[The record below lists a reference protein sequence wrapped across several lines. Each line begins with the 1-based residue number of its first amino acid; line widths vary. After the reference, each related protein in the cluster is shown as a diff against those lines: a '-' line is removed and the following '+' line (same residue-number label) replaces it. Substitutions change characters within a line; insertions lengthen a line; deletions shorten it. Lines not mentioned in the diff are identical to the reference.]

1 MIVNYL
7 DHRPTIGESV
17 FIAPDAWVIGQVEI
31 GIKSSIFFGAVVRG
45 DINPISIGEE
55 SNLQDQVMVHTS
67 RGRTPTIIG
76 NRVSIGHRAILHGCT
91 IRDRSL
97 VGMGAIVL
105 DEVVVE
111 EECLIAAGAVVTE
124 RQIIPA
130 RSLVAGVPARV
141 IRTLNDEDVRMIDG
155 TAEAYL
161 GKRADYLAMNLSGDS
176 RNS

>member
-1 MIVNYL
+1 MIIDYL
-7 DHRPTIGESV
+7 EHQPVIGDGV
-17 FIAPDAWVIGQVEI
+17 FVAPDAWVIGKVEI
-31 GIKSSIFFGAVVRG
+31 AAKSSVFFGAVVRG
-45 DINPISIGEE
+45 DINPIIIGTE
-55 SNLQDQVMVHTS
+55 SNLQDQVIVHTS

-76 NRVSIGHRAILHGCT
+76 NRVSVGHRAILHGCT

-97 VGMGAIVL
+97 IGMGAIVL

-124 RQIIPA
+124 RQVIPA

-141 IRTLNDEDVRMIDG
+141 VRSLRDDEVQMIDG

-161 GKRADYLAMNLSGDS
+161 GKRADYLAMKF
-176 RNS
+176 